1 MGTRGY
7 RYNTSHSLSGPG
19 DGGKTGS
26 WRIQRPV
33 IDLERCTP
41 ARRGTEVCFICWL
54 YCPDSVISRTI
65 PPVIDYEYCKGCGI
79 CAEECPTKAI
89 TMIDEADAYQDDEGL
104 QACSTEGP
112 RPCT

>member
-7 RYNTSHSLSGPG
+7 RYKTSHSLSGPG

-26 WRIQRPV
+26 WRVQRPV
-33 IDLERCTP
+33 IDLEKCTP
-41 ARRGTEVCFICWL
+41 ARRGTEACFICWL
-54 YCPDSVISRTI
+54 YCPDCVISRTV
-65 PPVIDYEYCKGCGI
+65 PPTIDYEYCKGCGI

-89 TMIDEADAYQDDEGL
+89 SMIDEAEYVVDADEAE
-104 QACSTEGP
+104 ACSVEGV